1 MKLLIMLCSAI
12 AVLSGCVISPLY
24 GVDGRDHA
32 RGHERRDRDE
42 SRYYL
47 NRDRDSS
54 DRHAEPYR
62 N

>member
-1 MKLLIMLCSAI
+1 LCSAI